1 VASEVDP
8 GSAELSILPFC
19 EWWAMRV
26 SYSTRVYLCVGALP
40 LIGRGGGRSRWKD
53 NQSATSPKV
62 QGAREG
68 DVWMW
73 ARSNGQRSAPLFF
86 SKQIIT
92 RGMGKLLGLLPFPP
106 FSHMLPSQLKTQ
118 NNKWTSRLPHST
130 LV

>member
-1 VASEVDP
+1 MASEVDP
-8 GSAELSILPFC
+8 GSPELSIQLLC

-26 SYSTRVYLCVGALP
+26 QYRMSNVCGHCFSSRE
-40 LIGRGGGRSRWKD
+40 GGRSRWE
-53 NQSATSPKV
+53 NSQSATSPKV
-62 QGAREG
+62 QGASEG

-86 SKQIIT
+86 SKQITT
-92 RGMGKLLGLLPFPP
+92 RGMGRLLGLLPFPP

-118 NNKWTSRLPHST
+118 NKKWTSRLPHST